1 MIQKEVMLVRE
12 TVEGLLWWRYSNI
25 IYSSLLKQ
33 GLTQLNFTS
42 CPFKTNSCPQ
52 SPTDKRWY
60 QIGIVSWGEGC
71 DRDGK
76 YGFYTHL
83 FRMRRW
89 MKKVID
95 KTGSADDEWS
105 SNLERDLCHTRN

>member
-1 MIQKEVMLVRE
+1 MLSGFGFV
-12 TVEGLLWWRYSNI
+12 N
-25 IYSSLLKQ
+25 
-33 GLTQLNFTS
+33 
-42 CPFKTNSCPQ
+42 
-52 SPTDKRWY
+52 PTEISYPLQNPDDKRWY

-89 MKKVID
+89 MRKVIEKSD
-95 KTGSADDEWS
+95 SADD
-105 SNLERDLCHTRN
+105 D

>member
-1 MIQKEVMLVRE
+1 MSQWIHRVHDFRVISEFVQMKPHTPLQNPDDM
-12 TVEGLLWWRYSNI
+12 
-25 IYSSLLKQ
+25 
-33 GLTQLNFTS
+33 
-42 CPFKTNSCPQ
+42 
-52 SPTDKRWY
+52 RWY

-89 MKKVID
+89 MRKVIE
-95 KTGSADDEWS
+95 KADD
-105 SNLERDLCHTRN
+105 DDD